1 MLSVVDINDRHTPSR
16 ILATQGMNLSE
27 AKETHREALKQWIR
41 TGMSEKKIS
50 FNKLTDEIGVA
61 TTTISKFVNDPKYRY
76 TPKAPVIEKL
86 EELFG
91 SKAPGQASEKSRQA
105 RKPEGELLDAAT
117 LSDDLRN
124 ALNALAGNRKGIEFW
139 RLNSTAIE
147 GGGFHPGDILIVD
160 PHAYTYAGETVVAS
174 VMDPDDGTRRF
185 VFRSYQK
192 PYLQALSADPEFLGV
207 LEVDDKYVI
216 VRGAILGSISWKAR
230 N

>member
-1 MLSVVDINDRHTPSR
+1 MLSVVDISDHHTPRR

-41 TGMSEKKIS
+41 TGMSERKIS

-61 TTTISKFVNDPKYRY
+61 TTTISKFVNDPKYKY

-86 EELFG
+86 EVLFG
-91 SKAPGQASEKSRQA
+91 TKAPGSTRDKARQV
-105 RKPEGELLDAAT
+105 RKPEGELLDPASLA
-117 LSDDLRN
+117 DDLRN
-124 ALNALAGNRKGIEFW
+124 ALHALAGARKGIEFW
-139 RLNSTAIE
+139 KLSSTAIE
-147 GGGFHPGDILIVD
+147 GAGFHPGDILIVD
-160 PHAYTYAGETVVAS
+160 PHAYTYAGEPVVAS

-192 PYLQALSADPEFLGV
+192 PYLQALSADPEYLGV

-216 VRGAILGSISWKAR
+216 VRGAILGRISWKER